1 MVFGSRLRRLSERFL
16 ANVTK
21 VYQAKGIDFDA
32 SWFPFFYLL
41 DEHESLTL
49 REMSETLKTSH
60 SAVSQMMSNLER
72 RALVEIKKDPED
84 KRRRNV
90 QLTEKGK
97 ELLAQVR
104 PIWNGLQKA
113 MAEILEQDEFNAKL
127 ISIIDNIEATFD
139 EEELSERI
147 LRQL

>member
-1 MVFGSRLRRLSERFL
+1 
-16 ANVTK
+16 
-21 VYQAKGIDFDA
+21 
-32 SWFPFFYLL
+32 
-41 DEHESLTL
+41 
-49 REMSETLKTSH
+49 MSETLKTSH